1 MCTYVHSIGF
11 REIIPHHVL
20 ATEVATFFAAGYETS
35 STATTWALFALTQ
48 APQCQVKLREEL
60 LSLATDTPSMEE
72 LNNLPYLDAV
82 VRETLRVHSPAP
94 MSARVAKED
103 DVIPLEIPFVDVNG
117 KMQTDVK
124 ITKGDSVMIPI
135 QAVNKSEKIWGK
147 DASQFRYRSLYSL
160 RTFHNP
166 IITGQSDGNRH
177 QMPPTQSLVSGAT
190 SLHSWGVRV
199 HVSDTSLLLLR

>member
-1 MCTYVHSIGF
+1 M
-11 REIIPHHVL
+11 IPHHVL
-20 ATEVATFFAAGYETS
+20 ATEVATFFLAGHDT
-35 STATTWALFALTQ
+35 TASAITWALFALTQ

-60 LSLATDTPSMEE
+60 LGPATDTPSMEE
-72 LNNLPYLDAV
+72 LNDLPYLDAV

-94 MSARVAKED
+94 ISARVAKED

-117 KMQTDVK
+117 KMQTDIK

-166 IITGQSDGNRH
+166 IITGQSDGNHH
-177 QMPPTQSLVSGAT
+177 QMLQTKFLVSGAI
-190 SLHSWGVRV
+190 SLHSWAVRV
-199 HVSDTSLLLLR
+199 LVLDTSLLLLR